1 MSIEHVLNTLLKR
14 TFIKYRIINKNIVL
28 FTEDDAATLAKEMDG
43 QLADSKVQVIE
54 QDKIQV
60 KGTVYD
66 SDGMPLPGVNILVQG
81 TGSGTQTDFDGN
93 YSISVSLGEVLCF

>member
-66 SDGMPLPGVNILVQG
+66 SDGMPLPGVNILVQ
-81 TGSGTQTDFDGN
+81 
-93 YSISVSLGEVLCF
+93 VLVREHRLILMETILLVFLWERC